1 MPEQLTARE
10 WKQRWGSDDSNRM
23 SVARSLVVETIFVIG
38 ALLLSFA
45 FYQAYWTN
53 LEAGDKQAA
62 ASDTLTAQWKNPRSM
77 QHPELGDA
85 FARMY
90 IPAFGADYQFSI
102 VEGVA
107 DADLEIG
114 PGHYPDSQMP
124 GEKGNFAVA
133 GHRVGTGAPFNDLGK
148 LKTCD
153 AIVVETKTEWF
164 TYRVLPMDGEPRR
177 AECVNPQQQENLDTG
192 QYSQIVGRHIT
203 TPEDVSVVDKVPG
216 HKDGDEIGM
225 ESLITLT
232 TCHPQFSAAERMI
245 IHGMEVERIDKSTG
259 KKPAAL
265 EAEVA

>member
-1 MPEQLTARE
+1 MPEHLTARE
-10 WKQRWGSDDSNRM
+10 WKQQWGVDNTNRM
-23 SVARSLVVETIFVIG
+23 SIARSLVVETIFVIG

-62 ASDTLTAQWKNPRSM
+62 ASDTLSAQWKNPRTM

-90 IPAFGADYQFSI
+90 IPAFGADYQFAI
-102 VEGVA
+102 VEGVQ
-107 DADLEIG
+107 DADLEVG

-124 GEKGNFAVA
+124 EDKGNFAVA

-148 LKTCD
+148 LKACD
-153 AIVVETKTEWF
+153 AIVVETQTEWF
-164 TYRVLPMDGEPRR
+164 TYRVLPMEDEDRR
-177 AECVNPQQQENLDTG
+177 AGCFTPEQQTNLATG
-192 QYSQIVGRHIT
+192 QYSQVVGRHIT